1 MPGMGINELGRQSVT
16 PCSSAAVLLVVPRT
30 VLPRNARA
38 RLGERGLAIP
48 GQHVLVGSFQGERV
62 VEFLEPSQLGFQIT
76 NALLE
81 AAHLGYHAGIG
92 TANVAE

>member
-1 MPGMGINELGRQSVT
+1 MPDMGKNELGRQSVT
-16 PCSSAAVLLVVPRT
+16 PCSSA
-30 VLPRNARA
+30 VLPVLRCYLWCLVTSA

-62 VEFLEPSQLGFQIT
+62 VEFLEPSQLGFQVT
-76 NALLE
+76 NTLLE

>member
-1 MPGMGINELGRQSVT
+1 VR
-16 PCSSAAVLLVVPRT
+16 
-30 VLPRNARA
+30 
-38 RLGERGLAIP
+38 
-48 GQHVLVGSFQGERV
+48 SFQRERV
-62 VEFLEPSQLGFQIT
+62 VLFLEPSQLGFQIT